1 MDAHTFNRQLKR
13 LASDKR
19 ALEALYAE
27 YALPMKAH
35 LLRRFGS
42 LVSAEDVTQDVF
54 VKLLSL
60 RDPPRVE
67 YPASWLYTLAD
78 NRAKDI
84 LRATHPEAALVEGLA
99 APFDLDRTI
108 VNAQTRRALEALDE
122 DVRRIAGSMP
132 AGAALSALGLAAR
145 AERDVQFNTNP
156 AQAAFMLYLR
166 VNEEKRKWQKL
177 S

>member
-1 MDAHTFNRQLKR
+1 MDAHTFNRQLNR

-84 LRATHPEAALVEGLA
+84 LRATHPEAALEEGLA

-122 DVRRIAGSMP
+122 DVRRI
-132 AGAALSALGLAAR
+132 
-145 AERDVQFNTNP
+145 
-156 AQAAFMLYLR
+156 LYLHFWEGYSLKEIAAESGMSYANVR
-166 VNEEKRKWQKL
+166 VKVSRAYRKLKEIL
-177 S
+177 

>member
-84 LRATHPEAALVEGLA
+84 SS
-99 APFDLDRTI
+99 
-108 VNAQTRRALEALDE
+108 TRR
-122 DVRRIAGSMP
+122 R
-132 AGAALSALGLAAR
+132 AAR
-145 AERDVQFNTNP
+145 SKRSTRTCG
-156 AQAAFMLYLR
+156 AFSTCISGRGTL
-166 VNEEKRKWQKL
+166 
-177 S
+177 